1 MEGGFFFL
9 TCKLRHIFAAMMLF
23 ALAHFV
29 PNALEVSV
37 GARPSALLAAVWN
50 RFAATQQYQL
60 LQYVL
65 RGITEYS

>member
-1 MEGGFFFL
+1 
-9 TCKLRHIFAAMMLF
+9 MMLF
-23 ALAHFV
+23 ALARFV